1 MNKTEPNRRQLPQ
14 ILAHLK
20 EREARNQDNSPM
32 SDKDKQQAALEK
44 VRQYQVQKKKNKNGN
59 EWSSIQLVTDYL
71 LCLHTNILHIDV
83 TRKLLHVGNKFVHHV
98 ILKL

>member
-1 MNKTEPNRRQLPQ
+1 MNKMESSRPQLPQ

-44 VRQYQVQKKKNKNGN
+44 ARQYQAQKKKKNKNVNG
-59 EWSSIQLVTDYL
+59 
-71 LCLHTNILHIDV
+71 
-83 TRKLLHVGNKFVHHV
+83 
-98 ILKL
+98 